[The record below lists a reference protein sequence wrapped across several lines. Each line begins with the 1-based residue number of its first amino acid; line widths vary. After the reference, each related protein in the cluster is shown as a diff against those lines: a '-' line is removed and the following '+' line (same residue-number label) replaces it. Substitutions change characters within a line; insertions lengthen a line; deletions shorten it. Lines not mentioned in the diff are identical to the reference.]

1 MEIAALGW
9 GSLIWNAGQLP
20 LKSHWRTDG
29 PLLPIE
35 FARESSDG
43 RMTLVLVDG
52 LQKSPT
58 LWSLLKVD
66 SLEIARIQL
75 ADREGVPVRNIKY
88 SIGFWDS
95 KSGNS
100 RGVCAEE
107 ISAWAQQKGLD
118 GVVWTNLK
126 YGFKSTRDRFPKVS
140 DVIRHINNLTTEAL
154 LAAEEYVRK
163 APAQIQTEFRSTFEN
178 VLGWEVLKN
187 DAKS

>member
-1 MEIAALGW
+1 MNIATLGW

-20 LKSHWRTDG
+20 LKSYWHIDG

-43 RMTLVLVDG
+43 RMTLVLVEG
-52 LQKSPT
+52 IQKSPA
-58 LWSLLKVD
+58 LWSLLDVD
-66 SLEIARIQL
+66 SLEIAKIQL
-75 ADREGVPVRNIKY
+75 ADREGVPMRNIKY

-100 RGVCAEE
+100 HGVCADE
-107 ISAWAQQKGLD
+107 ISTWAQQKELD

-126 YGFKSTRDRFPKVS
+126 YGFKSTRDRFPEVS
-140 DVIRHINNLTTEAL
+140 DVIRHINNLTPEAL

-163 APAQIQTEFRSTFEN
+163 APAQIQTEFRSAFEN
-178 VLGWEVLKN
+178 VFGWKIL
-187 DAKS
+187 